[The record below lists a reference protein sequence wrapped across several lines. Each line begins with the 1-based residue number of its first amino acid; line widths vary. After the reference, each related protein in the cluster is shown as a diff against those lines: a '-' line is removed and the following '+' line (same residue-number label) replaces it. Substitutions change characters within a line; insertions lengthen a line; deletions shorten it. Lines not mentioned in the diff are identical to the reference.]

1 MNTEQATTYLQA
13 LMASVTIGVIVPLLM
28 FLTMVCVFVWVIV
41 LAQRRSDFDASQFL
55 RDDAGRL
62 SSLRLFAFI
71 ACAVHTW
78 VIAVETMGSRITVDQ
93 MAVYAVTW
101 SGSLVLARFADK
113 WDGSLPW
120 AKGGG
125 SG

>member
-1 MNTEQATTYLQA
+1 VNNEQAATYLQA
-13 LMASVTIGVIVPLLM
+13 LVASVTIGVIVPGIM
-28 FLTMVCVFVWVIV
+28 FLTMVGVFVWVLV
-41 LAQRRSDFDASQFL
+41 MAQRRDDFDASQFL
-55 RDDAGRL
+55 RDDAGQL

-93 MAVYAVTW
+93 MAVYSVTW

-113 WDGSLPW
+113 WNGALPW
-120 AKGGG
+120 AKGPAA
-125 SG
+125 